1 LEMYLPS
8 RVGLYTSER
17 MMYDLLAWP
26 YYKARGW
33 I

>member
-1 LEMYLPS
+1 MYLPS
-8 RVGLYTSER
+8 RTGLSTSER
-17 MMYDLLAWP
+17 MMYNLMAWA